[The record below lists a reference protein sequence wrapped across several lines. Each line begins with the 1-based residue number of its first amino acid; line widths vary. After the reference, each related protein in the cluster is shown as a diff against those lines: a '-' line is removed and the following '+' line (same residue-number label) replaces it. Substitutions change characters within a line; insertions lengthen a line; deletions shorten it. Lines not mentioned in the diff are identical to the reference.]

1 MRALATMFVA
11 LALLASGC
19 GGLKAGT
26 RTIVVAVDA
35 PFSKSPFIGKTIAN
49 GGQLAADQ
57 LEAQGLSV
65 DGHSYRIRI
74 LHLDNALSPSQAVSD
89 TRRALREHAAAIV
102 TDGTGVD
109 ATWRLAAK
117 DHVPIAITYQGGSR
131 LVDPE

>member
-1 MRALATMFVA
+1 MRALAAILVA
-11 LALLASGC
+11 FALVAAGC
-19 GGLKAGT
+19 GGGSNSGDT

-35 PFSKSPFIGKTIAN
+35 PFSKSPFIGNTIAN
-49 GGQLAADQ
+49 GVQLAADQ

-102 TDGTGVD
+102 TDGTGV
-109 ATWRLAAK
+109 
-117 DHVPIAITYQGGSR
+117 
-131 LVDPE
+131 

>member
-19 GGLKAGT
+19 GGSKSRT
-26 RTIVVAVDA
+26 RTIVIAVDA
-35 PFSKSPFIGKTIAN
+35 PFSKSPFIGTTTAN
-49 GGQLAADQ
+49 GVQLAADQ

-65 DGHSYRIRI
+65 AGHSSRIRT

-89 TRRALREHAAAIV
+89 PRRALREDTAAIV

-109 ATWRLAAK
+109 ASWRLA
-117 DHVPIAITYQGGSR
+117 
-131 LVDPE
+131 